1 MYSKYSDLCIYKLKR
16 KLKNEHIMKTRTIEK
31 IVFAQEHAMGD
42 MMIKQPLPS
51 GKVNYLDPFVLLHH
65 GQNEISEDIELKHS
79 GVGPHPHRGFA
90 PVTFVFEGG
99 VSHLDSRGNK
109 GTVYKGGTQWMNA
122 GMGIIHSE
130 RPVVSGMQEIIQMWV
145 NSPAKNKMDQPT
157 YYPLTAEETPN
168 YISEDGKVNLSV
180 VSGEL
185 MNVKGPV
192 PTLSP
197 INSAMIWA
205 EKEGK
210 ITISLP
216 ENHNTFLYLLSGKV
230 RINGQ
235 EINRHNM
242 IVFANDGD
250 EIEIQFLEDTKA
262 LLMSGEPIGEKIFA
276 KGPFVLNEEIQIAQ
290 AYRDYRM
297 GKMGVL
303 IEE

>member
-1 MYSKYSDLCIYKLKR
+1 
-16 KLKNEHIMKTRTIEK
+16 MKTRTIEK
-31 IVFAQEHAMGD
+31 VVSAPEHAMGD

-51 GKVNYLDPFVLLHH
+51 SQVPYLDPFVLLHH
-65 GQNEISEDIELKHS
+65 AKNEISEDLELRHA
-79 GVGPHPHRGFA
+79 GVDPHPHRGFA

-99 VSHLDSRGNK
+99 VNHLDSRGNK

-122 GMGIIHSE
+122 GMGVIHSE
-130 RPVVSGMQEIIQMWV
+130 RPAVSGTQEIIQMWV

-157 YYPLTAEETPN
+157 YFPLKAEETPK
-168 YISEDGKVNLSV
+168 YQSDDKKVSLSV
-180 VSGEL
+180 VSGDL
-185 MNVKGPV
+185 NGVKGPI

-216 ENHNTFLYLLSGKV
+216 ETHNAFLYLLEGKV
-230 RINGQ
+230 QIGDRKINQ
-235 EINRHNM
+235 HYM
-242 IVFANDGD
+242 IVFSNDGEGI
-250 EIEIQFLEDTKA
+250 EIEFLEDSKA
-262 LLMSGEPIGEKIFA
+262 LLMSGEPIGEKIVA

-303 IEE
+303 IE